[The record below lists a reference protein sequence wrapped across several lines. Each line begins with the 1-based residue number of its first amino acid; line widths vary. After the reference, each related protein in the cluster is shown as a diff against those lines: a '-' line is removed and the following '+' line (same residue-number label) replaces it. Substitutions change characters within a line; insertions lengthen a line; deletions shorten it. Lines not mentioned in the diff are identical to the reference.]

1 MIHHL
6 SIGVRDPER
15 VARVLAELIGG
26 AFRPFPPNRGS
37 FFVFQKDEHGTMIEV
52 HPADTVLVPDGSGF
66 GKRDLPDPVYSTTH
80 FAMSV
85 AASIA
90 EIQAIAD
97 REGWL
102 CRRNDRAEFPVMEFW
117 LENAQMCEF
126 LPPEFAAEYLRI
138 ARGGGRRGPPPGHEG
153 GPPGGPPSA

>member
-1 MIHHL
+1 VLHHL

-52 HPADTVLVPDGSGF
+52 HPVGTVLVPEGSGF
-66 GKRDLPDPVYSTTH
+66 GKADVADPAYSVTH

-85 AASIA
+85 GRPVE
-90 EIQAIAD
+90 EISAIAA
-97 REGWL
+97 RENWL
-102 CRRNDRAEFPVMEFW
+102 CRRNVRAEFPVMEFW
-117 LENAQMCEF
+117 IENAQMCEF

-138 ARGGGRRGPPPGHEG
+138 ARGGGRRGPPDGAPG
-153 GPPGGPPSA
+153 GPPGEPPTT